1 MDARAAA
8 RVRNFG
14 TSVFSEMSRLAAV
27 HQAVNL
33 GQGFPDFAGPDFV
46 KEAAKRAIDADLNQ
60 YAPSHGAA
68 RLREVIAADWQER
81 YGRAVDPDAEV
92 TVTTGATEAIF
103 DMIQAFVEPG
113 EEVIA
118 FEPFYDS
125 YPASV
130 RMAGGVL
137 RPVTLRPPDWRF
149 DADELRK
156 AFTPSTKLLL
166 LNTPHNPTGKVFD
179 QQELETIAA
188 ICRERDVLVL
198 TDEVYERIVF
208 DGAVHVPMATLPGMW
223 ERTLTINS
231 TGKTFSMTGWK
242 IGYAVGPVALHAP
255 LRAVHQFVTFATA
268 TPFQDAMA
276 TAMEQCRTNGYYVQL
291 QRDYTDRRDAL
302 RAVLADIGWEPF
314 PVRGSYFLSVDVA
327 SLPFADD
334 VAFCRWLTA
343 EIGVAAIPTSA
354 FYHAPSRAPNHARFC
369 FAKRLETIA
378 EAERRLAKVPDALRR
393 MELAD
398 VRHETLKEGE
408 LEQHRR
414 GAGGNPLPTDR

>member
-1 MDARAAA
+1 
-8 RVRNFG
+8 
-14 TSVFSEMSRLAAV
+14 
-27 HQAVNL
+27 
-33 GQGFPDFAGPDFV
+33 
-46 KEAAKRAIDADLNQ
+46 
-60 YAPSHGAA
+60 
-68 RLREVIAADWQER
+68 
-81 YGRAVDPDAEV
+81 
-92 TVTTGATEAIF
+92 
-103 DMIQAFVEPG
+103 
-113 EEVIA
+113 
-118 FEPFYDS
+118 
-125 YPASV
+125 
-130 RMAGGVL
+130 
-137 RPVTLRPPDWRF
+137 
-149 DADELRK
+149 
-156 AFTPSTKLLL
+156 
-166 LNTPHNPTGKVFD
+166 
-179 QQELETIAA
+179 
-188 ICRERDVLVL
+188 
-198 TDEVYERIVF
+198 
-208 DGAVHVPMATLPGMW
+208 
-223 ERTLTINS
+223 
-231 TGKTFSMTGWK
+231 MTGWK
-242 IGYAVGPVALHAP
+242 IGYVVGPAALHAP

-276 TAMEQCRTNGYYVQL
+276 TAMEQSRTNGYYVQL

-334 VAFCRWLTA
+334 VASCRWLTA
-343 EIGVAAIPTSA
+343 EVGVAAIPTSA